1 MMNLVY
7 IGLGLLAAI
16 YLFVPAFRNQ
26 VNQLARIGWSKIFG
40 GAATPLDRQKD
51 ALKQAIELMKQQKE
65 SVVKV
70 TAAADLA
77 DKELRKRQDKVNA
90 TTKAYTDAKGL
101 NLGEEDLNKLALR
114 VKEAREAVTTQEA
127 NVKIAHANMQRANES
142 LARTTK
148 KLQQAGQNVLDNES
162 KVELA
167 NALNVQAKAE
177 EMAANI
183 DNVLSEFGAAN
194 SEIDKMLA
202 EAEARVKI
210 NQGDETDRRLE
221 DAQNKADA
229 DAIRDELDGNKK
241 Q

>member
-1 MMNLVY
+1 
-7 IGLGLLAAI
+7 
-16 YLFVPAFRNQ
+16 
-26 VNQLARIGWSKIFG
+26 
-40 GAATPLDRQKD
+40 
-51 ALKQAIELMKQQKE
+51 MKQQKE

-77 DKELRKRQDKVNA
+77 DKELRKRQDKVTS
-90 TTKAYTDAKGL
+90 TTKAYTDAKSLG
-101 NLGEEDLNKLALR
+101 LGEEDLNKLAIR
-114 VKEAREAVTTQEA
+114 VKEAREAVTSQEA
-127 NVKIAHANMQRANES
+127 NVKIAQANVSRATES
-142 LARTTK
+142 LSRTTK
-148 KLQQAGQNVLDNES
+148 KLQQAGQSVLDNEA

-167 NALNVQAKAE
+167 NALNVQSKAE